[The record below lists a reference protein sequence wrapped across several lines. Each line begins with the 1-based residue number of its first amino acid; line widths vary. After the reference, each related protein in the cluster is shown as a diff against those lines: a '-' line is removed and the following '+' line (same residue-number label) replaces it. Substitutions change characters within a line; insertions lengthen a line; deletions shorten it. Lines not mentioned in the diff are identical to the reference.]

1 MNESWKRKYSLLI
14 AIAISVISA
23 FMLLFLMICF
33 GFFPIRIM
41 EGSMLVGL
49 TMPTVI
55 SLYLFPKLCQKTLMP
70 ERNKSPKEMKQRWK
84 AILFLVGF
92 AVLYGIICRKEFES
106 IPMIAVIILHYT
118 AVSLGEEFTYRKLIL
133 GLLNTRYKTWIAVVV
148 NAIMF
153 SFILH
158 INEDLIAN
166 LLIRFPM
173 GIVLGCIAVKT
184 NTIAYTIVLHT
195 IYNLIVLIL

>member
-106 IPMIAVIILHYT
+106 IPMMAVIILHYT

-173 GIVLGCIAVKT
+173 GIVLGCIAVKK

-195 IYNLIVLIL
+195 IYNLIELIL

>member
-106 IPMIAVIILHYT
+106 IPMMAVIILHFT

>member
-106 IPMIAVIILHYT
+106 IPMMAVIILHYT

-153 SFILH
+153 SFILRGFDSKPADTVSDGH
-158 INEDLIAN
+158 RAWLHCGEDKYY
-166 LLIRFPM
+166 
-173 GIVLGCIAVKT
+173 C
-184 NTIAYTIVLHT
+184 
-195 IYNLIVLIL
+195 IYNSITHHL

>member
-106 IPMIAVIILHYT
+106 IPMMAVIILHYT
-118 AVSLGEEFTYRKLIL
+118 SVSLGEEFTYRKLIL